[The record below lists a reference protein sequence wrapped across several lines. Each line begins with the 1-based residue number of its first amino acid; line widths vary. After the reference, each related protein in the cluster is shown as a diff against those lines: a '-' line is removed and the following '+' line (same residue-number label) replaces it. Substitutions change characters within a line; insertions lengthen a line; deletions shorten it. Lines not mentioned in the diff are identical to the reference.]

1 MERTQRYLKQNE
13 SVDGWVII
21 DKPEGITSTRVVA
34 QVKRL
39 FKAKKAG
46 HGGTLDPLASG
57 VLPIALG
64 EATKALPY
72 ILDGRKAYRFE
83 VKWGEARSTEDRE
96 GEVTATSDKK
106 PSYEEI
112 EKILPLF
119 KGEIEQIPPIY
130 SALKINGKRAYAL
143 AREGKAVDL
152 PARQVTIYSLKLLE
166 TFMNSSIFEVVCS
179 KGTYIRSLA
188 RDLALQLGTYGHL
201 ISLRRLRAGPFQEK
215 DAILLD
221 SLHKIGHNTEL
232 MKYILPLQD
241 ALVDIL
247 ALEVEEAEAA
257 KLKQGQSIVS
267 THTDEE
273 AILVLCKGTPLAL
286 ASIKEGAL
294 RPFRVFNI
302 DEKGERDVDYKPKKT
317 RSY

>member
-1 MERTQRYLKQNE
+1 MNKI
-13 SVDGWVII
+13 SAHGWVII
-21 DKPEGITSTRVVA
+21 DKPEGMTSTRVVS

-39 FKAKKAG
+39 FKTKKAG
-46 HGGTLDPLASG
+46 HGGTLDPMATG

-106 PSYEEI
+106 PSREEI

-119 KGEIEQIPPIY
+119 RGEIEQIPPIY

-143 AREGKAVDL
+143 ARAGKTVEL
-152 PARQVTIYSLKLLE
+152 SPRNVTIYSLKLLE
-166 TFMNSSIFEVVCS
+166 TFTNSSVFEVVCS
-179 KGTYIRSLA
+179 KGTYVRSLA

-201 ISLRRLRAGPFQEK
+201 ISLRRLCAGPFQEK

-232 MKYILPLQD
+232 MKYVLPFQD

-247 ALEVEEAEAA
+247 ALEVEEAEGA
-257 KLKQGQSIVS
+257 KLRQGQLITFSHKQEDVV
-267 THTDEE
+267 
-273 AILVLCKGTPLAL
+273 LVLCGGIPLAF
-286 ASIKEGAL
+286 ASIKEGL
-294 RPFRVFNI
+294 MKPFRVFNI
-302 DEKGERDVDYKPKKT
+302 
-317 RSY
+317 